1 MLVSITKKG
10 ELAMK
15 KIILCLTVIFGAVAL
30 TACGIGNTNTT
41 YERAEIGA
49 QGRVEYGKIVDILP
63 VAVAGT
69 SEVGTLGGAVAGG
82 AAGSMIGGNTA
93 VNVVGAV
100 GGAVLG
106 GVVGGATEKAITK
119 DNAYEFLVKKS
130 TGAVVSVV
138 QSNELHL
145 RIGDNVYLTTVQ
157 GTTRIRGRAPT
168 VD

>member
-1 MLVSITKKG
+1 
-10 ELAMK
+10 MK
-15 KIILCLTVIFGAVAL
+15 KIILCLTAILGTLAL
-30 TACGIGNTNTT
+30 TACGIGDTNTT

-63 VAVAGT
+63 IAVAGT
-69 SEVGTLGGAVAGG
+69 SDVGTLSGAVAGG

-93 VNVVGAV
+93 VNVIGAV

-119 DNAYEFLVKKS
+119 DTAYEFLVKKS

-145 RIGDNVYLTTVQ
+145 RIGDSVYLTTVQ

-168 VD
+168 VE